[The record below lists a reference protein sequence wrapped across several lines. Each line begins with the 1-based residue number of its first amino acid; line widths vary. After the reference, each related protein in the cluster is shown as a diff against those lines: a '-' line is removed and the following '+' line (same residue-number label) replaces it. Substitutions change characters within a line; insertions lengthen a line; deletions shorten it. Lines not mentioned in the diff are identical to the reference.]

1 MVKKKRYVMF
11 VKGITEKYVI
21 TVVEL
26 ILINVGYAMVIKQL
40 VALAMEQER
49 FNN

>member
-1 MVKKKRYVMF
+1 MF

-40 VALAMEQER
+40 VALVMELGK